1 MQYTHMCN
9 CIQRQIQTI
18 PSHIT
23 CDVWAWHGVN
33 FSIMCSILEF
43 KLISSSQPTVNDQR
57 MIKIYGEAT
66 PDHREMG
73 NGGRRNR
80 GRTKGLQS
88 LMEKKRGA
96 VLYLCWGSEAR
107 APDGDER
114 RQPQLEGGG
123 HHHQCP
129 PLWQNSVRRQDHMG
143 R

>member
-23 CDVWAWHGVN
+23 RDVWAWHGAN

-66 PDHREMG
+66 PDHRVME
-73 NGGRRNR
+73 NGVAGTEDEQR
-80 GRTKGLQS
+80 GFR
-88 LMEKKRGA
+88 
-96 VLYLCWGSEAR
+96 V
-107 APDGDER
+107 
-114 RQPQLEGGG
+114 
-123 HHHQCP
+123 
-129 PLWQNSVRRQDHMG
+129 
-143 R
+143 

>member
-23 CDVWAWHGVN
+23 RDVWAWHGVN

-57 MIKIYGEAT
+57 MIKIYGEGT

-73 NGGRRNR
+73 PLEQRTNKGASESNGEE
-80 GRTKGLQS
+80 KGC
-88 LMEKKRGA
+88 RVVP
-96 VLYLCWGSEAR
+96 VLGI
-107 APDGDER
+107 
-114 RQPQLEGGG
+114 
-123 HHHQCP
+123 
-129 PLWQNSVRRQDHMG
+129 
-143 R
+143 